1 MNNLQIITSETLDN
15 ITTKRSGET
24 KFFEDAKYVSN
35 LNDLPSLLADSKV
48 KFVLFGI
55 KEDIGVLA
63 NNGQAGAKN
72 TWDPT
77 LKSLLNLQS
86 NEFTNPSNVLI
97 LGHLDFTDLYDVL
110 STVKTDQLQHTYRTY
125 VEKIDQCVTQLVCT
139 IVKAGK
145 IPILIGGGHNNAY
158 GAIKGSSIALESK
171 INALNFDAHTDLR
184 ALEGRHSGNG
194 FRYAIEEG
202 YLDRYYIF
210 GLHENYTSKEVLN
223 YIEASKSN
231 IKFNT
236 FEDLSVRKKNS
247 FKKASKIAMGFIS
260 NSKFGIE
267 IDCDAIQNIPSSA
280 QTPSGFS
287 VNQTRRFVHYF
298 GSHPN
303 ATYLHIC
310 EAATSTNDS
319 LTNAQTGKLLS
330 YLITDFLNARKDF

>member
-1 MNNLQIITSETLDN
+1 MNNLQIITSEILN
-15 ITTKRSGET
+15 RITTKRGGET
-24 KFFEDAKYVSN
+24 KFFEDAKYLSH
-35 LNDLPSLLADSKV
+35 PSQLGSMLEDAEV

-63 NNGQAGAKN
+63 NNGQSGAKD
-72 TWDPT
+72 TWDVA

-86 NEFTNPSNVLI
+86 NQFTTPSNVLF
-97 LGHLDFTDLYDVL
+97 LGHLDFSEWDETLAEIQP
-110 STVKTDQLQHTYRTY
+110 DQLQHTYRNY
-125 VEKIDQCVTQLVCT
+125 VEQIDQSVTQLVCT

-158 GAIKGSSIALESK
+158 GAIKGSALALDSK
-171 INALNFDAHTDLR
+171 INTLNFDAHTDLR

-194 FRYAIEEG
+194 FSYALEGG
-202 YLDRYYIF
+202 YLDRYFIF
-210 GLHENYTSKEVLN
+210 GVHENYTSKEILN
-223 YIEASKSN
+223 YIEAAKSKV
-231 IKFNT
+231 KFNT
-236 FEDLSVRKKNS
+236 FEDLIVREKTS
-247 FKKASKIAMGFIS
+247 FEKASKNAMDFIS
-260 NSKFGIE
+260 NTKFGIE

-310 EAATSTNDS
+310 EAATTTSDPQA
-319 LTNAQTGKLLS
+319 NAQTGKLLS
-330 YLITDFLNARKDF
+330 YLITDFMNARKDS

>member
-1 MNNLQIITSETLDN
+1 MNNLQIISTETLN
-15 ITTKRSGET
+15 KLTTKRAGET
-24 KFFEDAKYVSN
+24 KFFEQAKYLSN
-35 LNDLPSLLADSKV
+35 TSELSSELARTEV

-63 NNGQAGAKN
+63 NNGQPGAKD
-72 TWDPT
+72 TWEVA

-86 NEFTNPSNVLI
+86 NQFTNPSNALI
-97 LGHLDFTDLYDVL
+97 LGHLDFAELYDAV
-110 STVKTDQLQHTYRTY
+110 SSIKSDHLQYSYRQY
-125 VEKIDQCVTQLVCT
+125 VEKIDQCVTQLVST

-158 GAIKGSSIALESK
+158 GTIKGSSLALNTK
-171 INALNFDAHTDLR
+171 INVINFDAHTDLR

-194 FRYAIEEG
+194 FSYAIEEG
-202 YLDRYYIF
+202 YVDRYYIF
-210 GLHENYTSKEVLN
+210 GMHENYTSKEILN
-223 YIEASKSN
+223 YIEASKST

-236 FEDLSVRKKNS
+236 FEDLIVRKTSS
-247 FKKASKIAMGFIS
+247 FKTASKKAMGFIS

-298 GSHPN
+298 GNHPN

-310 EAATSTNDS
+310 DATIGNESS
-319 LTNAQTGKLLS
+319 NAQTGKLLS
-330 YLITDFLNARKDF
+330 YLITDFMSARKKY

>member
-35 LNDLPSLLADSKV
+35 LNDLPSLLDDSKV

-97 LGHLDFTDLYDVL
+97 LGHLDFTDLYDAL
-110 STVKTDQLQHTYRTY
+110 STVKSDQLQHTYRTY

-158 GAIKGSSIALESK
+158 GAIKGSSLALESK

-236 FEDLSVRKKNS
+236 FEDLSVQKKNS

>member
-1 MNNLQIITSETLDN
+1 MNNLQIISTETLN
-15 ITTKRSGET
+15 RITTKRAGET
-24 KFFEDAKYVSN
+24 KFFEDAKYLSH
-35 LNDLPSLLADSKV
+35 PSHLESMLEDAEV

-63 NNGQAGAKN
+63 NNGQPGAKE
-72 TWDPT
+72 TWDVA

-86 NEFTNPSNVLI
+86 NQFTTPSNVLL
-97 LGHLDFTDLYDVL
+97 LGHLDFSELYESR
-110 STVKTDQLQHTYRTY
+110 STIKPDQLQDSYRSY
-125 VEKIDQCVTQLVCT
+125 VEQIDQCVTQLVCE

-158 GAIKGSSIALESK
+158 GAIKGSALALDSK
-171 INALNFDAHTDLR
+171 INTLNFDAHTDLR

-194 FRYAIEEG
+194 FSYALKEG
-202 YLDRYYIF
+202 YLDRYFIF
-210 GLHENYTSKEVLN
+210 GVHENYTSKEILN
-223 YIEASKSN
+223 YIEASKSK
-231 IKFNT
+231 IEFNT
-236 FEDLSVRKKNS
+236 FEDVIVRKKIS
-247 FKKASKIAMGFIS
+247 FKKASKKAMGFIS
-260 NSKFGIE
+260 NTKFGIE

-310 EAATSTNDS
+310 EAATGKN
-319 LTNAQTGKLLS
+319 LQANAQTGKLLS
-330 YLITDFLNARKDF
+330 YLITDFMNARKEA

>member
-110 STVKTDQLQHTYRTY
+110 STVKSDQLQHTYRTY
-125 VEKIDQCVTQLVCT
+125 VEKIDQCVTQLICT

>member
-35 LNDLPSLLADSKV
+35 LNDLPSLLADSEV

-63 NNGQAGAKN
+63 NNGQPGAKN
-72 TWDPT
+72 TWDST

-210 GLHENYTSKEVLN
+210 GLHENYTSKEILN

-236 FEDLSVRKKNS
+236 FEDLTVRKKSS

-267 IDCDAIQNIPSSA
+267 IDCDAIQNISSSA

-287 VNQTRRFVHYF
+287 VNQTRRFIHYF

>member
-35 LNDLPSLLADSKV
+35 LNDLPSLLADSEV

-63 NNGQAGAKN
+63 NNGQPGAKN
-72 TWDPT
+72 TWDST

-110 STVKTDQLQHTYRTY
+110 STVKSDQLQHTYRTY

-158 GAIKGSSIALESK
+158 GAIKGSSLALNTK
-171 INALNFDAHTDLR
+171 INVLNFDAHTDLR

-210 GLHENYTSKEVLN
+210 GLHENYTSKEILN

-236 FEDLSVRKKNS
+236 FEDLTVRKKSS

-267 IDCDAIQNIPSSA
+267 IDCDAIQNISSSA

-287 VNQTRRFVHYF
+287 VNQTRRFIHYF

>member
-35 LNDLPSLLADSKV
+35 LNDLPSLLADSEV

-63 NNGQAGAKN
+63 NNGQPGAKN
-72 TWDPT
+72 TWDST

-110 STVKTDQLQHTYRTY
+110 STVKSDQLQHTYRTY

-158 GAIKGSSIALESK
+158 GAIKGSSLALNTK
-171 INALNFDAHTDLR
+171 INVLNFDAHTDLR

-236 FEDLSVRKKNS
+236 FEDLTVRKKSS

-267 IDCDAIQNIPSSA
+267 IDCDAIQNISSSA

-287 VNQTRRFVHYF
+287 VNQTRRFIHYF

>member
-158 GAIKGSSIALESK
+158 GAIKGSSLALESK

-303 ATYLHIC
+303 ATYLNIC
-310 EAATSTNDS
+310 EAATSINDS